1 MSLTAII
8 YHHIQD
14 MNLWTSSTLNNILTM
29 GNNLCISIRCS
40 VRTNDYLLLTDVP
53 HIVSICNK
61 VYILEYSESLTG
73 SLFLTSN
80 NGPYMTLQ
88 NSLTAVFSNCQLKYN
103 CCLLTIGI
111 NTVAV
116 FKDSQQ
122 SFKIFLLIPGICT
135 GCPTH
140 LGNVLC

>member
-14 MNLWTSSTLNNILTM
+14 MNLWTSSTLNNILTI
-29 GNNLCISIRCS
+29 GNNLYISIRCS
-40 VRTNDYLLLTDVP
+40 VRTNDYLHLTDVP

-88 NSLTAVFSNCQLKYN
+88 NSLTEAFQIVN
-103 CCLLTIGI
+103 LTTI
-111 NTVAV
+111 VV
-116 FKDSQQ
+116 
-122 SFKIFLLIPGICT
+122 C
-135 GCPTH
+135 
-140 LGNVLC
+140 